1 MTVAVFL
8 LVLVKGMGGTVRKG
22 EKKKGEQCERL
33 K

>member
-1 MTVAVFL
+1 
-8 LVLVKGMGGTVRKG
+8 VLVKGMGGTVRKG